1 MSSKKH
7 KHCKE
12 TCKPDW
18 AEEVHIPEKK
28 VKSKVT
34 ETPFL
39 LFLILILLIIVFGKE
54 KIISSIKMLLAGFQS
69 EAEDVVCC

>member
-12 TCKPDW
+12 SCEPDW

-28 VKSKVT
+28 AESKVT
-34 ETPFL
+34 QTPYL
-39 LFLILILLIIVFGKE
+39 LFLILLLLIIVFGKE
-54 KIISSIKMLLAGFQS
+54 EIVSSIKMLLAGFKS
-69 EAEDVVCC
+69 EEEVVS